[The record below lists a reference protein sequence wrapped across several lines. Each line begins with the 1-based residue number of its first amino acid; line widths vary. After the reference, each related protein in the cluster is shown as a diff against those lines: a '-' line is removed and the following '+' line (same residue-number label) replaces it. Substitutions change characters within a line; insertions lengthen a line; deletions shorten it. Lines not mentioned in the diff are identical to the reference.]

1 MTDKQ
6 DKGLSF
12 SELLRRLTGLVRPH
26 WKKAAVVTVLLF
38 ATLGLELLQP
48 MVIGSAVNTV
58 EAALRL
64 GKTGGSGAGGVA
76 LFGLLLLGIGGARS
90 IMMFVTGVQQARLTH
105 NILWTLR
112 RQLYHAMQR
121 LSFSFFDAAES
132 GQLISRSTSD
142 VQRVARFFNAAFFSS
157 IEAFTI
163 LAGITIYMFIRNPLL
178 AAVAL
183 APAPVTLLIVIHTA
197 RKTRSYF
204 KDARDAYGA
213 VTTNLQENIAGIKV
227 VRAFAREEFE
237 TEKFEKKARN
247 FVEKVIRGI
256 DYWAMRIPIAMFFYG
271 LNAPLILFVG
281 GYLVMKGPQAGG
293 IDLGTLFA
301 FFFYARLMT
310 FRIRMIGNIVNAT
323 ARASAAADRIYEILD
338 AKPDVA
344 ESSCPK
350 ELPDGGGEVVFENVG
365 FAYNDGQP
373 VLFDI
378 NLRVKPGQMV
388 ALVGHTGA
396 GKTSLVNLIPRFYDV
411 TEGSVKVDGVDVRDL
426 KLSNLRRNVSLI
438 FQETFLFSATI
449 AENIAY
455 GRPDAS
461 REEIIRCAAAAQAR
475 EFIDDLEDG
484 YDTIVGE
491 RGVTLSGGQK
501 QRISIARALLANPR
515 ILIMDDAT
523 ASVDSATERL
533 IQQALL
539 ELARGR
545 TTFVIAHRVST
556 VRRADL
562 IVVLD
567 KGRIIE
573 MGTHDQLL
581 AAAGAYRR
589 IYDMQLADAV
599 EQMGKNS

>member
-1 MTDKQ
+1 M
-6 DKGLSF
+6 
-12 SELLRRLTGLVRPH
+12 LRRLTGLVKPH
-26 WKKAAVVTVLLF
+26 WKKAVVVTVLLF

-48 MVIGSAVNTV
+48 MVIGSVVNAV
-58 EAALRL
+58 EAALRS
-64 GKTGGSGAGGVA
+64 GETGGIGAGGVA
-76 LFGLLLLGIGGARS
+76 FFGLALLGIGGGRS
-90 IMMFVTGVQQARLTH
+90 LMMFVTGVQQARLTH

-112 RQLYHAMQR
+112 RQLYQAMQR

-163 LAGITIYMFIRNPLL
+163 LGGITIYMFIRNPLL
-178 AAVAL
+178 AVVTL
-183 APAPVTLLIVIHTA
+183 APAPITLLIVVHTA
-197 RKTRSYF
+197 RKARSYF

-213 VTTNLQENIAGIKV
+213 VTTNLQENIAGVKV
-227 VRAFAREEFE
+227 VRAFAREESE
-237 TEKFEKKARN
+237 TERFEEKTRT
-247 FVEKVIRGI
+247 FVGKVLRGI
-256 DYWAMRIPIAMFFYG
+256 DYWAMRIPIAMLFYG
-271 LNAPLILFVG
+271 FNAPVILFVG

-338 AKPDVA
+338 ARPDVA
-344 ESSCPK
+344 ESRCPK
-350 ELPDGGGEVVFENVG
+350 KLPEGGGEVVFENVS
-365 FAYNDGQP
+365 FAYNEGQS
-373 VLFDI
+373 VLSGI
-378 NLRVKPGQMV
+378 NLRVAPGQMV
-388 ALVGHTGA
+388 AVVGHTGS

-411 TEGSVKVDGVDVRDL
+411 TEGSVKVDGVDVRNL
-426 KLSNLRRNVSLI
+426 KLSSLRRSVSLI

-455 GRPDAS
+455 GRPDADC
-461 REEIIRCAAAAQAR
+461 EEIIRCAEAAQAR
-475 EFIDDLEDG
+475 EFIDELDDG

-491 RGVTLSGGQK
+491 RGVTLSGGQR

-539 ELARGR
+539 ELSRGR

-567 KGRIIE
+567 DGRIIE
-573 MGTHDQLL
+573 TGTHDELL
-581 AAAGAYRR
+581 AAGGAYRK

-599 EQMGKNS
+599 AEMEKNS

>member
-237 TEKFEKKARN
+237 TGKFEKKARN

-365 FAYNDGQP
+365 FAYNDEQP

-426 KLSNLRRNVSLI
+426 KLSSLRRNVSLI

-523 ASVDSATERL
+523 ASVDSTTERL